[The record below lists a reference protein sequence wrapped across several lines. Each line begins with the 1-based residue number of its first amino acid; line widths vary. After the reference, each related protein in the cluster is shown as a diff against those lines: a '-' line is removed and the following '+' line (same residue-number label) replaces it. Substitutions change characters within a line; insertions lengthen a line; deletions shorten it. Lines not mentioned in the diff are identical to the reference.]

1 MGFRGFERTVSFA
14 PDSADSR
21 ALAAQLA
28 DFARD
33 MLVDAQAAGE
43 FPDLYVRAVNGRRGV
58 TEDGVRVPG
67 PIVYTA
73 DWVREAAAFAIDLWR
88 RAAPV
93 RRGRYRDSIFAFADG
108 REVQPA
114 AIPFGAEVFVV
125 SDVSYARKIQVGAK
139 GFEDVRG
146 IADSVAAF
154 TQAEF
159 KGLIR
164 TQVRFIN
171 LKGGARGYPVPWVL
185 KGDYVGPGRR
195 RSYGNQRAGSAVTY
209 PAIRIDRATFGLN

>member
-73 DWVREAAAFAIDLWR
+73 DWVREAAAFAIDQFER
-88 RAAPV
+88 TAP
-93 RRGRYRDSIFAFADG
+93 RLTGRYRSSFFVMADG
-108 REVQPA
+108 RTVDPSE
-114 AIPFGAEVFVV
+114 IRFGADVFVTNDQPY
-125 SDVSYARKIQVGAK
+125 SRKIQVGAK
-139 GFEDVRG
+139 GFSDARG
-146 IADSVAAF
+146 LFDTVAAAV
-154 TQAEF
+154 QREYA
-159 KGLIR
+159 GVVR
-164 TQVRFIN
+164 CQVRFIR
-171 LKGGARGYPVPWVL
+171 LAGGATVTARR
-185 KGDYVGPGRR
+185 GRR
-195 RSYGNQRAGSAVTY
+195 TVTQELTY